1 MSHIFHFRSRFSP
14 SHIYVAFLNFL
25 VIQIID
31 LKKCVALVGD
41 YFTRG
46 MSHCRFHHPD
56 FTITCP
62 YVSV

>member
-1 MSHIFHFRSRFSP
+1 MSNIFYFRSRLS
-14 SHIYVAFLNFL
+14 SCHVNVAFLNFL
-25 VIQIID
+25 VLQIIEF
-31 LKKCVALVGD
+31 KKCVALVVD

-46 MSHCRFHHPD
+46 MSNCRFHHPD